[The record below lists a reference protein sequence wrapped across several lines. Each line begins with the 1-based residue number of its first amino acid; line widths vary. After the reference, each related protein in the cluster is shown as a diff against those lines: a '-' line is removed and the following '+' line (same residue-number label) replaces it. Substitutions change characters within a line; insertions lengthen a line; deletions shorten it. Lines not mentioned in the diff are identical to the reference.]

1 MSEDIYGEKVEQ
13 TDEFY
18 MDAALEQARQAAALG
33 EVPVGA
39 VVVWD
44 GRIVGVGC
52 NRRESGKNALAHAE
66 IAAIDMA
73 CKALHGWRLHRA
85 TLYVTLEPCPMCAGA
100 IVNARIKRV
109 VYGAPD
115 PKAGAMG
122 SVFDIGMFPLNHK
135 CELTVGVR
143 EEECR
148 GLLQSFFAD
157 LREKRK
163 EN

>member
-1 MSEDIYGEKVEQ
+1 MIEDIYTEKNGQ

-18 MDAALEQARQAAALG
+18 MDAALEQARQAAELG

-44 GRIVGVGC
+44 GKIVGVGY
-52 NRRESGKNALAHAE
+52 NRRETDKNALAHAE
-66 IAAIDMA
+66 ISAIDMA
-73 CKALHGWRLHRA
+73 CKTLHGWRLHRA

-100 IVNARIKRV
+100 IINARIKRV
-109 VYGAPD
+109 VYGTSD

-122 SVFDIGMFPLNHK
+122 SVFGICDFPLNHK

-143 EEECR
+143 EEACR
-148 GLLQSFFAD
+148 ELIQSFFTA

-163 EN
+163 GL